1 MIAPD
6 ACAGKSLA
14 RVNVVSGGMP
24 DLRNLPQGAAIL
36 TAGITVS

>member
-6 ACAGKSLA
+6 GCAGKSLA
-14 RVNVVSGGMP
+14 RVNVVGSDMP
-24 DLRNLPQGAAIL
+24 DLRNLPQGAAIS